1 MSSTDRNNL
10 GPTQR
15 QLRVAEQVRHIL
27 AETMQRGKFND
38 PILYEGALN
47 VTVAEVRMSPDMK
60 HARAYVM
67 TLGGRNMDTILP
79 ALNNASGMFQ
89 KELAKKLTMKFTPRV
104 HFVTDETFDE
114 AEKIDNL
121 LRGLPEAPRG

>member
-1 MSSTDRNNL
+1 MSKDTEQQ
-10 GPTQR
+10 GPSQR

-27 AETMQRGKFND
+27 SETMQRGKFTD
-38 PILYEGALN
+38 MVLYENAVN

-67 TLGGRNMDTILP
+67 TLGGKDMDIILP
-79 ALNNASGMFQ
+79 ALNAAHGLFQ
-89 KELAKKLTMKFTPRV
+89 KALAQKLTMKFTPRV
-104 HFVTDETFDE
+104 HFVTDDTFDE

-121 LRGLPEAPRG
+121 LRRL

>member
-1 MSSTDRNNL
+1 MSTHHHSP
-10 GPTQR
+10 GPSQR

-27 AETMQRGKFND
+27 SETMQRGKFND
-38 PILYEGALN
+38 PILYETAQN

-67 TLGGRNMDTILP
+67 TLGGRDMDLILP
-79 ALNNASGMFQ
+79 ALNNAAGLFQ
-89 KELAKKLTMKFTPRV
+89 RELARQLTMKFTPRV

-114 AEKIDNL
+114 AQKIEEL
-121 LRGLPEAPRG
+121 LKKI

>member
-1 MSSTDRNNL
+1 MSNQHDNQ
-10 GPTQR
+10 GPSQR

-27 AETMQRGKFND
+27 AETMQRGKFTD
-38 PILYEGALN
+38 PVLYEAAQN

-79 ALNNASGMFQ
+79 ALNNAAALFQ
-89 KELAKKLTMKFTPRV
+89 KELARKLTMKFTPRV
-104 HFVTDETFDE
+104 KFVTDDTFDE
-114 AEKIDNL
+114 ADKINNL
-121 LRGLPEAPRG
+121 LKKL

>member
-1 MSSTDRNNL
+1 MSVTHETP
-10 GPTQR
+10 GPSQR

-27 AETMQRGKFND
+27 AETMTRGKFND
-38 PILYEGALN
+38 PVLYEGAQN

-79 ALNNASGMFQ
+79 ALNNASGLFQ
-89 KELAKKLTMKFTPRV
+89 KALASKLTMKFTPRV
-104 HFVTDETFDE
+104 HFVYDDTFDE
-114 AEKIDNL
+114 AQKINDL
-121 LRGLPEAPRG
+121 LRKL

>member
-1 MSSTDRNNL
+1 MSSQASEKN
-10 GPTQR
+10 GPSQR

-27 AETMQRGKFND
+27 SETMTRGKFND
-38 PILYEGALN
+38 PLLYEGAMN

-67 TLGGRNMDTILP
+67 TLGGRDMDKMLP
-79 ALNNASGMFQ
+79 ALNNSAGLFQ
-89 KELAKKLTMKFTPRV
+89 KELARKLTMKFTPRV

-114 AEKIDNL
+114 AQKIDAL
-121 LRGLPEAPRG
+121 LRKL

>member
-38 PILYEGALN
+38 PVLYEGALN

>member
-1 MSSTDRNNL
+1 MTTATDKN
-10 GPTQR
+10 GPSQR

-27 AETMQRGKFND
+27 SETMTRGKFND
-38 PILYEGALN
+38 PILYEGAQN

-67 TLGGRNMDTILP
+67 TLGGRDMDKMLP
-79 ALNNASGMFQ
+79 ALNNAAGLFQ
-89 KELAKKLTMKFTPRV
+89 KELARKLTMKFTPRV

-114 AEKIDNL
+114 AQKIDAL
-121 LRGLPEAPRG
+121 LRKL

>member
-1 MSSTDRNNL
+1 MSSAHDNN
-10 GPTQR
+10 GPSQR

-27 AETMQRGKFND
+27 SETMTRGKFND
-38 PILYEGALN
+38 PLLYEGAQN

-67 TLGGRNMDTILP
+67 TLGGKDMDKMLP
-79 ALNNASGMFQ
+79 ALNNAAGLFQ
-89 KELAKKLTMKFTPRV
+89 KELARKLTMKFTPRV

-114 AEKIDNL
+114 AQKIDAL
-121 LRGLPEAPRG
+121 LRKL